1 MSAIN
6 PSFSVKGK
14 NMGLFNFGRKKQEI
28 TPQKEERGLNFGLSF
43 NNISSYS
50 SAQSMRLS
58 AVYSAV
64 NQISNSCALL
74 PVLVYKYDGEKKSLA
89 KHNVSKILNRKP
101 NGVMTHYNF
110 FKQMI
115 ESVMLRGEAF
125 AYIERDERLK
135 VKALHYIDAD
145 NVTVVR
151 KGNELKYII
160 SGQPSAVDAVNM
172 IHLYQH
178 IDYNTMRGI
187 SVIKYASMTL
197 ANASDAEKHSSNFFK
212 SGANL
217 SGIIKA
223 NATLTNEQKKQ
234 IRESWSTA
242 FSSNNSDVSV
252 AILPSGM
259 EYQPISISPEDA
271 QLLDSR
277 KYEVIE
283 IARFFNISPVKL
295 FDLTNSSYN
304 SLEHTQLSYM
314 QDTIYPYVRM
324 MMDEFNTKLFTP
336 SEQERF
342 EIDFDFS
349 ALLETDKN
357 TQASYYKTLLVNGIM
372 SLNEVR
378 EHLDLPRVDN
388 GDVHFIQL
396 NMTSID
402 SVIEGKNLAAPE
414 NDNKVKQQVDD
425 APVEDENNEIK
436 EDKE

>member
-1 MSAIN
+1 
-6 PSFSVKGK
+6 
-14 NMGLFNFGRKKQEI
+14 MGIFNFWQKSEKPV
-28 TPQKEERGLNFGLSF
+28 PQKEERGLNFGLSF

-50 SAQSMRLS
+50 TQQSMRLS

-74 PVLVYKYDGEKKSLA
+74 PILIYRYDGEKKTIT
-89 KHNVSKILNRKP
+89 KHNVGKLLNRKP
-101 NGVMTHYNF
+101 NSIMTHFNF
-110 FKQMI
+110 FKMMI

-135 VKALHYIDAD
+135 VKALHYIDSD
-145 NVTVVR
+145 NVTVVKQ
-151 KGNELKYII
+151 KGELKYII
-160 SGQPSAVDAVNM
+160 SGQPAAVDAVNM

-178 IDYNTMRGI
+178 IDANTMRGI
-187 SVIKYASMTL
+187 SVIRYASLTL
-197 ANASDAEKHSSNFFK
+197 GNASDAEKHSSNFFK

-223 NATLTNEQKKQ
+223 SASLTNEQKKQ

-242 FSSNNSDVSV
+242 FSGNNNDVSV
-252 AILPSGM
+252 AILPQGL
-259 EYQPISISPEDA
+259 EYQPISVSPEDA

-277 KYEVIE
+277 KYEVVE

-314 QDTIYPYVRM
+314 QDTIYPYIQM
-324 MMDEFNTKLFTP
+324 MVDEFNTKLFTP
-336 SEQERF
+336 SEQEKY
-342 EIDFDFS
+342 EIEFDFS
-349 ALLETDKN
+349 SLLETDKN

-396 NMTSID
+396 NMTSVQ
-402 SVIEGKNLAAPE
+402 SVIDGKNLAAPE

-425 APVEDENNEIK
+425 EPVQEENNEIK

>member
-1 MSAIN
+1 
-6 PSFSVKGK
+6 
-14 NMGLFNFGRKKQEI
+14 MGIFGFGRKKDV
-28 TPQKEERGLNFGLSF
+28 TPVQVVKEDRGLNFGLSF

-58 AVYSAV
+58 AVYAAV

-74 PVLVYKYDGEKKSLA
+74 PIMVYKYVDGRKVESN
-89 KHNVSKILNRKP
+89 HNLVRILNRKP
-101 NGVMTHYNF
+101 NGIMTHYNF
-110 FKQMI
+110 FKMML

-125 AYIERDERLK
+125 AYIERDERLR

-145 NVTVVR
+145 NVTVVK

-160 SGQPSAVDAVNM
+160 SGQPAAIDAVNM

-178 IDYNTMRGI
+178 IDVNTMRGI
-187 SVIKYASMTL
+187 SVVRYASLTL
-197 ANASDAEKHSSNFFK
+197 GNASDAEKHSSNFFK

-223 NATLTNEQKKQ
+223 SATLTNEQKKQ

-242 FSSNNSDVSV
+242 FSGNHNDVSV
-252 AILPSGM
+252 AILPQGLD
-259 EYQPISISPEDA
+259 YQPISVSPEDA

-277 KYEVIE
+277 KYEVVE

-314 QDTIYPYVRM
+314 QDTIYPYIQM
-324 MMDEFNTKLFTP
+324 MVDEFNTKLFTP
-336 SEQERF
+336 SEQERY
-342 EIDFDFS
+342 EIEFNF
-349 ALLETDKN
+349 AQLLETDK
-357 TQASYYKTLLVNGIM
+357 TSQASYFKTLLVNGIM

-378 EHLDLPRVDN
+378 ERLDLPKVEN

-414 NDNKVKQQVDD
+414 NDNKVKQQLDD
-425 APVEDENNEIK
+425 EPVAEDNNEK
-436 EDKE
+436 ENTKEND

>member
-1 MSAIN
+1 
-6 PSFSVKGK
+6 
-14 NMGLFNFGRKKQEI
+14 MGIFNFWQKSEKI
-28 TPQKEERGLNFGLSF
+28 VPQKEERGLNFGLSF

-50 SAQSMRLS
+50 SQQSMRLS

-74 PVLVYKYDGEKKSLA
+74 PVLIYRVDGEKKTIT
-89 KHNVSKILNRKP
+89 KHNVGKLLNRKP
-101 NGVMTHYNF
+101 NGIMTHFNF
-110 FKQMI
+110 FKMMI

-145 NVTVVR
+145 NVTVVKQ
-151 KGNELKYII
+151 KGELKYII
-160 SGQPSAVDAVNM
+160 SGQPAAVDAVNM

-178 IDYNTMRGI
+178 IDANTMRGI
-187 SVIKYASMTL
+187 SVIKYASLTL
-197 ANASDAEKHSSNFFK
+197 GNASDAEKHSSNFFK

-223 NATLTNEQKKQ
+223 SASLTNEQKKQ

-242 FSSNNSDVSV
+242 FSGNNNDVSV
-252 AILPSGM
+252 AILPQGL
-259 EYQPISISPEDA
+259 EYQPISVSPEDA

-277 KYEVIE
+277 KYEVVE

-314 QDTIYPYVRM
+314 QDTIYPYIQM
-324 MMDEFNTKLFTP
+324 MIDEFNTKLFTP
-336 SEQERF
+336 SEQEKF
-342 EIDFDFS
+342 EIEFDFS

-396 NMTSID
+396 NMTSVQ
-402 SVIEGKNLAAPE
+402 SVIDGKNLAAPE

-425 APVEDENNEIK
+425 EPVQEENNEIK